1 MAKTTAPHTGGSQFY
16 IVPSDSTP
24 SHLDGVHTVYGTV
37 TEGLEFI
44 DEISKINT
52 DGEKPVSDV
61 KVVSIVIT
69 DYGLVESEPW
79 YQFW

>member
-1 MAKTTAPHTGGSQFY
+1 
-16 IVPSDSTP
+16 
-24 SHLDGVHTVYGTV
+24 VYGTV

-44 DEISKINT
+44 DEISKIDT